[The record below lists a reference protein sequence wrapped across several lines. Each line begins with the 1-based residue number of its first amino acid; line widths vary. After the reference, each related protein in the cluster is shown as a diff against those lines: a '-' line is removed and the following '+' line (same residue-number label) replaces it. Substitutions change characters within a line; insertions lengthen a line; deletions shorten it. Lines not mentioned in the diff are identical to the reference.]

1 MGMYTEICFNS
12 RLKSDVPAGVIAKL
26 KEMCGGPE
34 CDVVIEHPL
43 FNTSRWREM
52 FQRSSAYFDAP
63 NRRSSEYDAVSNQW
77 TLSVMSNFKNYDDE
91 IQEFLHWI
99 HPYLDKDDG
108 DFLGYF
114 RYEECE
120 SPTFVFYRGE

>member
-1 MGMYTEICFNS
+1 
-12 RLKSDVPAGVIAKL
+12 LKSDVPAGVIAKL